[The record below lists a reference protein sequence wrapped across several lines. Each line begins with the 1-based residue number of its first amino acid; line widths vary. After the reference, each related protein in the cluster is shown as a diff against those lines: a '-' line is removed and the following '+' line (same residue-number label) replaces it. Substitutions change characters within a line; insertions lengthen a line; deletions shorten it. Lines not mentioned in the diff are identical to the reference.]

1 MLRISGSELVF
12 CPGGKVKGS
21 VGTSGLGECCH
32 LLATGEDT
40 CFGEA
45 LLMWTGCEPALPQ
58 SHLSQ
63 WSGGKETQEEGSAE
77 LHWLLRT
84 TCSRALQHFRCGLE
98 RGKRF
103 FLEFQGFK
111 KFFFFSVLY
120 LPRRNQR

>member
-63 WSGGKETQEEGSAE
+63 WSGGKETQEGSAE

-111 KFFFFSVLY
+111 KFFFSVLY